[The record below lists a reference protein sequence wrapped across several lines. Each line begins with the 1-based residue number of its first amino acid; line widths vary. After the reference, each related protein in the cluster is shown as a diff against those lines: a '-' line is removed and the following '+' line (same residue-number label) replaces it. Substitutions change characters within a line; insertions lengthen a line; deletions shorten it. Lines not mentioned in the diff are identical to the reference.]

1 MSEIRISER
10 AQVLALVA
18 LVGAM
23 VAALVAQY
31 PEIKRYLKI
40 EQM

>member
-10 AQVLALVA
+10 MQLLGVLALLAAIVA
-18 LVGAM
+18 GVI
-23 VAALVAQY
+23 AQY
-31 PEIKRYLKI
+31 PELKRYLEM

>member
-10 AQVLALVA
+10 MQLLGLVA
-18 LVGAM
+18 LIAGI
-23 VAALVAQY
+23 VAAVVAQY
-31 PEIKRYLKI
+31 PELKRYLEM